1 MAQACWNSVLARRRP
16 ALQRHTWQA
25 GHSVCCVWGI
35 FQKTRRL
42 QLLPSSFPSS
52 LVSSAFLPPCLLPFV
67 RVGSVR
73 LARNGFDV
81 WLPFSVGRG
90 IFKGLPYDCGPE
102 MFCSQCRSPAPQAP
116 ARGEG
121 APSVIR
127 LLGIVA
133 HQAILIQAKP
143 LQPVDII
150 IADSA
155 PRRRARRGHLPRPA
169 TAAMGRGAK
178 GAGGVGPPAA
188 PHFVT
193 QLQALRAQVQA
204 QQATL
209 DETHKLVSNNGEGL
223 KAEYEKM
230 KRYFDEARDAVDDA
244 LAKARADIDRKLRG
258 MDEVIDRNGAQF
270 KLNAAKYRERAEEAF
285 AEARKAQENQA
296 RETARFKQT
305 VQDLATLDKHVTTCF
320 TTAMKRNDELKDELQ
335 DGARDYANVINQLET
350 LKEQVAHL
358 QQGVR
363 EKNLKSRSA
372 LLAQVAEMDEKCQE
386 MDEKCQQVREEL
398 GTFAYNVVSRKEKGR
413 EAGGVVLTSID
424 REIGYGQEAAELL
437 RCRPRAVSAPPGGGR
452 HPPGGGHH
460 HPGGGHHHLSL
471 AAAADESGAS
481 DCRREMQCVQ
491 VLADQ
496 TLATPPP
503 LVLPLQPTADKMC
516 VPPPPLV
523 LPPVLPAAMVC
534 PAPPHEE
541 PHGKVQT
548 DCAKAS
554 KRRQRHVW

>member
-1 MAQACWNSVLARRRP
+1 
-16 ALQRHTWQA
+16 
-25 GHSVCCVWGI
+25 
-35 FQKTRRL
+35 
-42 QLLPSSFPSS
+42 
-52 LVSSAFLPPCLLPFV
+52 
-67 RVGSVR
+67 
-73 LARNGFDV
+73 
-81 WLPFSVGRG
+81 
-90 IFKGLPYDCGPE
+90 
-102 MFCSQCRSPAPQAP
+102 
-116 ARGEG
+116 
-121 APSVIR
+121 
-127 LLGIVA
+127 
-133 HQAILIQAKP
+133 
-143 LQPVDII
+143 
-150 IADSA
+150 
-155 PRRRARRGHLPRPA
+155 
-169 TAAMGRGAK
+169 MGRAAK
-178 GAGGVGPPAA
+178 GAAGGGSAAA
-188 PHFVT
+188 PLFA
-193 QLQALRAQVQA
+193 QRLDALQAQVNA
-204 QQATL
+204 QQAKL
-209 DETHKLVSNNGEGL
+209 DETHRLVSNNGEGL
-223 KAEYEKM
+223 KAVLEEM
-230 KRYFDEARDAVDDA
+230 KLYFDEARDAVDNA
-244 LAKARADIDRKLRG
+244 LANACKEIGQKVRR
-258 MDEVIDRNGAQF
+258 MDEVIDLNGAQF
-270 KLNAAKYRERAEEAF
+270 KLNAAKYRGRAEEAF

-358 QQGVR
+358 QQGLR

-372 LLAQVAEMDEKCQE
+372 LLAQVAE

-413 EAGGVVLTSID
+413 EAGGIVLTSID

-496 TLATPPP
+496 TLATSPP

-523 LPPVLPAAMVC
+523 LPPVLPAAMPC
-534 PAPPHEE
+534 PTPPHEE

-554 KRRQRHVW
+554 KRRQRHGW

>member
-1 MAQACWNSVLARRRP
+1 
-16 ALQRHTWQA
+16 
-25 GHSVCCVWGI
+25 
-35 FQKTRRL
+35 
-42 QLLPSSFPSS
+42 
-52 LVSSAFLPPCLLPFV
+52 
-67 RVGSVR
+67 
-73 LARNGFDV
+73 
-81 WLPFSVGRG
+81 
-90 IFKGLPYDCGPE
+90 
-102 MFCSQCRSPAPQAP
+102 
-116 ARGEG
+116 
-121 APSVIR
+121 
-127 LLGIVA
+127 
-133 HQAILIQAKP
+133 
-143 LQPVDII
+143 
-150 IADSA
+150 
-155 PRRRARRGHLPRPA
+155 
-169 TAAMGRGAK
+169 MGKAAK
-178 GAGGVGPPAA
+178 GAGGGGSAAA
-188 PHFVT
+188 PLFA
-193 QLQALRAQVQA
+193 QRLDALQAQVNA
-204 QQATL
+204 QQAKL
-209 DETHKLVSNNGEGL
+209 DETHRLVSNNGEGL

-230 KRYFDEARDAVDDA
+230 KRYFDEARDEVDDV
-244 LAKARADIDRKLRG
+244 LAKARADIDRKLKR
-258 MDEVIDRNGAQF
+258 MDEVIAFNGNQF
-270 KLNAAKYRERAEEAF
+270 KVNAAKYGERAEEAF
-285 AEARKAQENQA
+285 AQARKAQENQA

-358 QQGVR
+358 QQGLR

-372 LLAQVAEMDEKCQE
+372 LLAQVAE

-424 REIGYGQEAAELL
+424 REIGYGQEAAQLL
-437 RCRPRAVSAPPGGGR
+437 RSRPRAVSAPPGGGR

-496 TLATPPP
+496 TLATSPP

-523 LPPVLPAAMVC
+523 LPPVLPAAMPC

-554 KRRQRHVW
+554 KRRQRHGW